1 MTPKEMLVRGFQ
13 ELCRQLADDAQ
24 FMLPQPLFGEEDTE
38 VQQLPQMWFCFYQ
51 AISGMYAPVSGKAS
65 EKHVQFYL
73 SVLNLFLH
81 VDSHRWAKAAAGLDF
96 IVSIN
101 SPLLAQFLHVFE
113 VLGVGTEEWL
123 YSLYI
128 VFKIRKNKEA
138 PLKDALNFEFVLAA
152 LFVGSQQA
160 KAYDRVA
167 TKVSETEMSEEL
179 SYWAEEFECP
189 RICQL
194 AGVLQEQWED
204 SCKEMTE
211 VALEKDSTL
220 TGAEIFAKDW
230 CKFSDHAMEWVCDAF
245 APKVDKSRPLTPV
258 WRDREELRMC
268 HLNNLKNQ
276 PNPFAIQ
283 PDLHW
288 NSDLFARRFCRLAY
302 GTSML
307 ESPPPEI
314 LEVAYNFHAG
324 FHECD
329 GISDE
334 TITLA
339 LLYAYKFA
347 CSGDLKDESI
357 SGHIAMAVC
366 LYFASTLQYDIDY
379 TPKTFADVARIKVPG
394 FVKVKERL
402 VKVTKGDI
410 HVTCEEWTAWQ
421 GEGIEEALT
430 NPKQTRSKEGAAQ
443 AEEELDLFLQDV
455 DSGTE
460 ADVDTIEDDRD
471 DEEETGESIESGH
484 PEESSV
490 PFTPLFSNFPQDST
504 LSPATTAVPEIIVNG
519 PELSQG
525 GSTVESPVN
534 VQTSGRPDLVPS
546 PTEGCFKFEE
556 KKAAD
561 ENCISTPK
569 RPALTSIL
577 AVRGDHLS
585 DSLTCTVSV
594 QEVAGKF
601 GGSIFRRHNSVQF
614 RRASFESPVHLRAG
628 HQKAASYSCPDFSA
642 HDKRSKGFRVGR
654 LKVSQLFSFFE
665 PRR

>member
-1 MTPKEMLVRGFQ
+1 ML
-13 ELCRQLADDAQ
+13 
-24 FMLPQPLFGEEDTE
+24 FMLPQPLCEEEDTE

-51 AISGMYAPVSGKAS
+51 AISGMYVPVSGKPS

-73 SVLNLFLH
+73 SVLNFFLH

-96 IVSIN
+96 IVSSN

-113 VLGVGTEEWL
+113 VLGIGAEEWL
-123 YSLYI
+123 CSLYI
-128 VFKIRKNKEA
+128 VFKIRKNKEM

-167 TKVSETEMSEEL
+167 MNVSETEMSEEL
-179 SYWAEEFECP
+179 SYWAEEFEFP
-189 RICQL
+189 RICEL
-194 AGVLQEQWED
+194 AGVLQEQWEE
-204 SCKEMTE
+204 SCKEMNE
-211 VALEKDSTL
+211 VALEKDNTL
-220 TGAEIFAKDW
+220 TEGEVFVKDW
-230 CKFSDHAMEWVCDAF
+230 CKFSDHAMEWICDAF
-245 APKVDKSRPLTPV
+245 APKIDKSRPLTPV
-258 WRDREELRMC
+258 WRDREDLRIC

-276 PNPFAIQ
+276 PNPFATQ

-329 GISDE
+329 GISNE

-347 CSGDLKDESI
+347 CLGALKDESTPC
-357 SGHIAMAVC
+357 HVAMAVC
-366 LYFASTLQYDIDY
+366 LYVASTLQYDIDY
-379 TPKTFADVARIKVPG
+379 TPKTFADVARIKIPE
-394 FVKVKERL
+394 FVEVKERL
-402 VKVTKGDI
+402 IKVSKGDL
-410 HVTCEEWTAWQ
+410 HVPYEEWTAWQ
-421 GEGIEEALT
+421 GDGIEEALA
-430 NPKQTRSKEGAAQ
+430 NPRQTRSEEGAAQ
-443 AEEELDLFLQDV
+443 TEEELDLFLQDV

-471 DEEETGESIESGH
+471 GEEESAESSESGH

-519 PELSQG
+519 PELSHG
-525 GSTVESPVN
+525 ESILESPVN
-534 VQTSGRPDLVPS
+534 VRTSGEPDLVLS
-546 PTEGCFKFEE
+546 PTEGCLKFEE
-556 KKAAD
+556 RRAAD
-561 ENCISTPK
+561 KDCYSDSK
-569 RPALTSIL
+569 RPAQTSIL
-577 AVRGDHLS
+577 VVRGDHQS
-585 DSLTCTVSV
+585 SSKTSTVSV
-594 QEVAGKF
+594 KEVAGKF
-601 GGSIFRRHNSVQF
+601 GGSIFRRNNSVQS
-614 RRASFESPVHLRAG
+614 RRTSFESLVHLRAG

-642 HDKRSKGFRVGR
+642 HEKRTKGFRVGK
-654 LKVSQLFSFFE
+654 LKVSQLISIFE